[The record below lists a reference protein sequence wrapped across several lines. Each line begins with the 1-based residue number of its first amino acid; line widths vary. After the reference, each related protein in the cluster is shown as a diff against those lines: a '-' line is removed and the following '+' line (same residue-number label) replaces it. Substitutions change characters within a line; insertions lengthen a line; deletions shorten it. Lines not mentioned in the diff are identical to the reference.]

1 MLILVFDNGL
11 INKGG
16 KMKYQD
22 LTEEQKGRIA
32 DAKSPEEILEMA
44 KAEGYELTDGEL
56 EKISGG
62 NFWIDEYWCPE
73 CGSHDVGVYK
83 NSKTG
88 NCHSCGYEGPL
99 HQFLH

>member
-1 MLILVFDNGL
+1 MEY
-11 INKGG
+11 K
-16 KMKYQD
+16 D
-22 LTEEQKGRIA
+22 LTEEQKSKIVA
-32 DAKSPEEILEMA
+32 AKSPEEILEMA
-44 KAEGYELTDGEL
+44 KAEGYELTDEEIEG
-56 EKISGG
+56 ISGG

-73 CGSHDVGVYK
+73 CGSRDVGVYK

>member
-1 MLILVFDNGL
+1 M
-11 INKGG
+11 INKEG
-16 KMKYQD
+16 KMKYNE
-22 LTEEQKGRIA
+22 LTDEQKSKISG
-32 DAKSPEEILEMA
+32 AKGPEEILEMA
-44 KAEGYELTDGEL
+44 KSEGYVLTDEEL
-56 EKISGG
+56 KDISGG

-73 CGSHDVGVYK
+73 CGSRDVGVYK